1 VKKRER
7 FSNSKIFELE
17 KMRKS
22 SKCPT
27 EVKRAQ
33 AILMLNSNADGTLI
47 KSVTDFDK
55 RSASRLR
62 RKYLDK
68 GLAGI
73 ITKKRKPRAL
83 LKKSELKIVEE
94 TIKTKIPKDIGIN
107 ADFWTTSILAEYIEK
122 DFNVAYKS
130 KTSYCLVFK
139 QYEFTYR
146 KPDKVYHKR
155 SQESIDQWIEEKT
168 SEIKQYLNDPESVI
182 LVGDEMI
189 LTTKTTAQKIWL
201 QKGAFSK
208 IEISNKG
215 GKRCIYGFLNVK
227 NWREHAFKT
236 DYTNSLTTCSMLKEL
251 IKLYPD
257 KKITLIWDSASW
269 HRSKTVRA
277 FLEANPNK
285 FHLIAFPTYSPELNP
300 QEHVW
305 KAGRSAITHNRFIE
319 DIDRASDEFVDYLN
333 NKKFEYKFL

>member
-1 VKKRER
+1 MKRKER
-7 FSNSKIFELE
+7 LAEAQIFELE
-17 KMRKS
+17 KVRKKS
-22 SKCPT
+22 TCPT

-33 AILMLNSNADGTLI
+33 AILMLNSNVDKALI
-47 KSVTDFDK
+47 KSVTGLDK

-62 RKYLDK
+62 LQYLDH
-68 GLAGI
+68 GIAGI
-73 ITKKRKPRAL
+73 ITKKRKPKAL
-83 LKKSELKIVEE
+83 LTKNELKIVEE
-94 TIKTKIPKDIGIN
+94 TIKTKTPKDLEIN
-107 ADFWTTSILAEYIEK
+107 ADSWTTSILAEYIK
-122 DFNVAYKS
+122 NFFNVIYRS

-139 QYEFTYR
+139 QHGFTYR

-155 SQESIDQWIEEKT
+155 SQESIDAWKEEK
-168 SEIKQYLNDPESVI
+168 SQEIKQYLNDPERVV

-189 LTTKTTAQKIWL
+189 LTTKTTTQKIWL
-201 QKGAFSK
+201 LKGSFSK

-227 NWREHAFKT
+227 TGREHAFKT
-236 DYTNSLTTCSMLKEL
+236 DYTNSQTTCSILKEL

-257 KKITLIWDSASW
+257 KKITIIWDSASW

-277 FLEANPNK
+277 FLEANPDK

-319 DIDRASDEFVDYLN
+319 DIDSASDEFVDYLN